1 MFTPPARPD
10 DIRLPARSSVS
21 RTGSAL
27 GAAVGAALL
36 GTPVMA
42 EEFKLQTILVETSTL
57 HPAQQN
63 RDAVDKA
70 FTDNRSASYVPGAVI
85 QNLNPVNK
93 GDALRYNAT
102 GLINQPENGDRFGG
116 GTKIRTF
123 GDWGASESIDGLPA
137 VKYAGEE
144 GGGYGNTMIPSIAI
158 ERIGVLKGGRAV
170 GYGDGSDGGVI
181 ETTIKS
187 GRGYKNHVALSFD
200 ANTADEALLQA
211 EAAHGTDAW
220 DYYIAG
226 SGLRAEYDG
235 DPANLDR
242 QSVLGG
248 VGKFGF
254 NPSGDTRIEVL
265 GIFDHSRP
273 TIFRNGVA
281 EEIKVKSSVASV
293 TVDHRFS
300 DASSLRA
307 GILRTDSRS
316 QWGARSR
323 DRSVN
328 NTVAFAEHFLT
339 AKLAE
344 GVIYRGSVGAEFKHT
359 DYLRDRVWDANF
371 DDAALKSKN
380 AITFNDNLTVTGGLR
395 LTHFEN
401 DIRYS
406 GVKQP
411 DTLRDDKV
419 VSYEV
424 GAAYSLFEKTR
435 LRTSLAT
442 GYNRFFEKYGNFGT
456 MALNSRGV
464 GDDIVESRTIE
475 VGINQGWSSGWID
488 VALYNILQDGVPRQN
503 NGAIESVEVDQS
515 GLEVEALWD
524 VTSRLSVSAG
534 YMRVLELETTR
545 ADGTKVNGNI
555 YWDGQATSV
564 PENQFSVRVSFNAT
578 DAWNLW
584 TAAYHSTGYEA
595 VDANGKITK
604 RDGFSRVDVGTS
616 YAVTPAWILRA
627 RVENLFDERDF
638 GATVSGLPVYDQ
650 GKLGRVF
657 WVGTDYT
664 F

>member
-1 MFTPPARPD
+1 MHTPATTARLTV
-10 DIRLPARSSVS
+10 RA
-21 RTGSAL
+21 TAA
-27 GAAVGAALL
+27 AAVGAALSAF
-36 GTPVMA
+36 PVMA

-57 HPAQQN
+57 HPSQQN
-63 RDAVDKA
+63 RDEVDKA
-70 FTDNRSASYVPGAVI
+70 FTSNRSASYVPGGVI

-102 GLINQPENGDRFGG
+102 GLINQPEGGDRFGG

-137 VKYAGEE
+137 VKSAGEE
-144 GGGYGNTMIPSIAI
+144 GGGYGNTMIPSIAVD
-158 ERIGVLKGGRAV
+158 RIGVLKGGRAV
-170 GYGDGSDGGVI
+170 GYGDGTDGGVV

-187 GRGYKNHVALSFD
+187 GRGYKNHQALSFD
-200 ANTADEALLQA
+200 ASTAREGLLQG
-211 EAAHGTDAW
+211 EAAHGTEAW

-226 SGLRAEYDG
+226 SLMRAEYDG
-235 DPANLDR
+235 EPANLER
-242 QSVLGG
+242 QSILGG

-254 NPSGDTRIEVL
+254 NPGADTRIELL

-273 TIFRNGVA
+273 DIIRNRQV
-281 EEIKVKSSVASV
+281 EKIKVKSSVAAA
-293 TVDHRFS
+293 TIDHKFS
-300 DASSLRA
+300 DASSIRA
-307 GILRTDSRS
+307 GFLRTDSRS
-316 QWGARSR
+316 QWGARNR
-323 DRSVN
+323 DRSIN
-328 NTVAFAEHFLT
+328 NTVAFAEHYLT
-339 AKLAE
+339 ATLAD
-344 GVIYRGSVGAEFKHT
+344 GIAYHGSVGAEFKHT
-359 DYLRDRVWDANF
+359 DYLRDRIWDANF
-371 DDAALKSKN
+371 NDAALKSKN
-380 AITFNDNLTVTGGLR
+380 AITFDDNLTITGGVR
-395 LTHFEN
+395 LTHFDN
-401 DIRYS
+401 DIRYN

-411 DTLRDDKV
+411 DTLKDDSV
-419 VSYEV
+419 VSYEL
-424 GAAYSLFEKTR
+424 GASYSVFEKTR

-456 MALNSRGV
+456 MALNTRGA

-475 VGINQGWSSGWID
+475 VGINQGWSGGWID
-488 VALYNILQDGVPRQN
+488 LALYNILQDGVPRQN

-564 PENQFSVRVSFNAT
+564 PENQFSVRVSYNAT
-578 DAWNLW
+578 DDWNLW

-595 VDANGKITK
+595 VDDDGTVTK
-604 RDGFSRVDVGTS
+604 RDGFSRVDLGTS
-616 YAVTPAWILRA
+616 YAVTANWVVRA

-638 GATVSGLPVYDQ
+638 GATVKGVPVNDQ